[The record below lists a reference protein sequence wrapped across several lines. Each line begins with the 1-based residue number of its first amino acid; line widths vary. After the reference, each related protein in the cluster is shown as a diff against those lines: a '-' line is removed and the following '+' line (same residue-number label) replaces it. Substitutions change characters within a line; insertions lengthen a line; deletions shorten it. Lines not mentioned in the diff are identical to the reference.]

1 MKLYVEFD
9 SCVLLCTNSKIP
21 HIQIRSMASALVIGM
36 VHGVVGPKISFP
48 EFNPGN
54 HISTSFI
61 IITRQTEIGRI
72 EPFLNFPFP

>member
-1 MKLYVEFD
+1 
-9 SCVLLCTNSKIP
+9 
-21 HIQIRSMASALVIGM
+21 MASALVIGM